1 HEPVAVAALEAG
13 KHVVVE
19 KPMATT
25 AAETRAMLEAAR
37 RNDRM
42 LTVFQNRRWEP
53 TFRLIRSL
61 AAAGEVGEV
70 WRVEE
75 RRMHAGKYTVSGAE
89 RPHAGTA
96 LAEWAHRP
104 DSGGGVSYL
113 IAPHLIDHQLVLHG
127 SRPRSVS
134 AIMHTYDGDQV

>member
-1 HEPVAVAALEAG
+1 DARPFGVGIVGMGNSGWYYHAEGTPEHSPDYTIAAVSARTRERTDAAARRFGARGCPSRPGLVADPAVHIVVVAPPHHLHEPVAVGALEAG

-53 TFRLIRSL
+53 TFRLIRS
-61 AAAGEVGEV
+61 
-70 WRVEE
+70 
-75 RRMHAGKYTVSGAE
+75 
-89 RPHAGTA
+89 
-96 LAEWAHRP
+96 
-104 DSGGGVSYL
+104 
-113 IAPHLIDHQLVLHG
+113 
-127 SRPRSVS
+127 
-134 AIMHTYDGDQV
+134 